1 MSARRKILV
10 VFGTRPEAIKLAPLI
25 AELRSRRELFDVHL
39 CSTGQHRDL
48 LVEPLAAFGLVPD
61 TNLEVMRAG
70 QSLASLLS
78 RILAELG
85 PVFEAQRPDICV
97 VQGDTSS
104 AFGGA
109 VAAFYAQVPIAHV
122 EAGLRSGDRS
132 SPFPEEEHRILI
144 DSMARWCFAPTEEAR
159 NNLLRESVDSERIW
173 LTGNT
178 GIDAL
183 RWLERRSRDHD
194 SELDAY
200 LEDHGVGPED
210 TLLVATIHRRE
221 HPDEELADIAK
232 ALAEIAARPNIRVIA
247 PTHPNPQVRAT
258 LDRCLHGSAVRR
270 VPVLDPVRFC
280 GLLRRAAVVVTDSG
294 GVQEEA
300 TSLGVPSVI
309 VRRRSDRPESVYAG
323 LSRVVGCDRAAIV
336 HATFALLDS
345 PQVRRPCDV
354 FGDGR
359 ACARI
364 ADVLGLDASL
374 G

>member
-1 MSARRKILV
+1 MTQSRKVLV

-25 AELRSRRELFDVHL
+25 AELRSRRELFGVHV
-39 CSTGQHRDL
+39 CSTGQHREL
-48 LVEPLAAFGLVPD
+48 LTEPLDAFGLVPD
-61 TNLEVMRAG
+61 TDLSVMRED
-70 QSLASLLS
+70 QSLTSLLG
-78 RILAELG
+78 RMVDQLG
-85 PVFEAQRPDICV
+85 RVFEDQRPDLCI

-109 VAAFYAQVPIAHV
+109 LAAFYAQVPIAHV
-122 EAGLRSGDRS
+122 EAGLRSSDRG

-159 NNLLRESVDSERIW
+159 NNLLRESIDSERIW

-183 RWLERRSRDHD
+183 RWLERRSIDREA
-194 SELDAY
+194 ELDAY
-200 LEDHGVGPED
+200 LAELGVAPNERII
-210 TLLVATIHRRE
+210 VATVHRRE
-221 HPDEELADIAK
+221 HPDEELEDIAR
-232 ALAEIAARPNIRVIA
+232 ALTDLAANPGISVLA
-247 PTHPNPQVRAT
+247 PIHPNPRVRAV
-258 LDRCLHGSAVRR
+258 LDRTLQGSAVHRI
-270 VPVLDPVRFC
+270 PVLDPVRFC

-323 LSRVVGCDRAAIV
+323 LSRVVGSERSAIV
-336 HATFALLDS
+336 RTAVRLLDT
-345 PQVRRPCDV
+345 PADQRRLCDV

-359 ACARI
+359 ASARI
-364 ADVLGLDASL
+364 ADVLGLVD
-374 G
+374 

>member
-1 MSARRKILV
+1 VRSTRKVLV

-25 AELRSRRELFDVHL
+25 AELRARRELFDVHV

-48 LVEPLAAFGLVPD
+48 LTEPLEAFGLVPD
-61 TNLEVMRAG
+61 SDLAVMRED
-70 QSLASLLS
+70 QSLASLLG
-78 RILAELG
+78 RIVEQLG
-85 PVFEAQRPDICV
+85 QVFAAQRPDLCI

-109 VAAFYAQVPIAHV
+109 LAAFYAQTPIAHV
-122 EAGLRSGDRS
+122 EAGLRSSDRS

-159 NNLLRESVDSERIW
+159 NNLLRENIESERIW

-183 RWLERRSRDHD
+183 RWLERRSMDR
-194 SELDAY
+194 SAELDAY
-200 LEDHGVGPED
+200 LEELDVPAD
-210 TLLVATIHRRE
+210 DRIIIATVHRRE
-221 HPDEELADIAK
+221 HPDAELEDIAG
-232 ALAEIAARPNIRVIA
+232 ALRDLARTQGVSVIA
-247 PTHPNPQVRAT
+247 PIHPNPRVRAV
-258 LDRCLHGSAVRR
+258 LDRALQGSTVRR
-270 VPVLDPVRFC
+270 VPVLDPIRFC

-300 TSLGVPSVI
+300 TSLGVPSII

-323 LSRVVGCDRAAIV
+323 LSRVVGCERSAIV
-336 HATFALLDS
+336 HAAFRLLDT
-345 PQVRRPCDV
+345 PRERLPCDV

-359 ACARI
+359 ACGRI
-364 ADVLGLDASL
+364 ADVLGLE
-374 G
+374 